1 MPCNDTAFACG
12 IIGDAANDCA
22 SGNDLFTMGSGPGLE
37 FYTLQAGSQS
47 TTSPSSAPPS
57 ITPSTHISAPH
68 SVSISTSPSLCSANT
83 SENAVCGEG
92 SERSVIIGLGI
103 ALGVCAVATV
113 VLVLALARIGR
124 RSGRVQRQ
132 TKAASDYHSMP
143 ELSAVRPPQEI
154 AGTEIRRG

>member
-22 SGNDLFTMGSGPGLE
+22 SGDDLFTMGSGPGLE

-47 TTSPSSAPPS
+47 TTSPPS
-57 ITPSTHISAPH
+57 ITPSTHRSTSH

-83 SENAVCGEG
+83 NENAVCGEG

-113 VLVLALARIGR
+113 VLVLALARIGK
-124 RSGRVQRQ
+124 RSERLESG
-132 TKAASDYHSMP
+132 TKATTDYHNMP

-154 AGTEIRRG
+154 AGTEIGRG